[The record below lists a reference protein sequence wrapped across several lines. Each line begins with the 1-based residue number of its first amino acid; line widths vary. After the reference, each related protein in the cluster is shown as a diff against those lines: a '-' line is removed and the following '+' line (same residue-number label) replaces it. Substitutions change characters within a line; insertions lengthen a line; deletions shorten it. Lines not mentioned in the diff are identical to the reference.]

1 MCSWKSCFHGAGG
14 SSEAAGVVVDIVR
27 KKRERRR
34 GAMREA
40 MVAVWI
46 SKLLNISEA
55 CSAKLEHWSFWCYE
69 INDVVMHLLWSS
81 YVLRICA
88 GQ

>member
-40 MVAVWI
+40 MVAVWTGQL
-46 SKLLNISEA
+46 SEISEA
-55 CSAKLEHWSFWCYE
+55 RSANLEHWSF
-69 INDVVMHLLWSS
+69 
-81 YVLRICA
+81 
-88 GQ
+88 